1 MKTIMKAYFKLRQNW
16 LIALYVLIVLAGL
29 FGMVNDNLQ
38 WQRWSADVNESTN
51 SKDYQATRQYLKNDP
66 KSEIYESG
74 VHNKYINI
82 IQTVTNL
89 SKSQTYITPKQ
100 LY

>member
-38 WQRWSADVNESTN
+38 WQRWSADVN
-51 SKDYQATRQYLKNDP
+51 K
-66 KSEIYESG
+66 
-74 VHNKYINI
+74 
-82 IQTVTNL
+82 
-89 SKSQTYITPKQ
+89 
-100 LY
+100 